1 MTIIDISVPCHEGM
15 ASFPGIEPP
24 KFTQLRKLEED
35 GKSVWKFEMST
46 IAGTHIEAP
55 CHSIAGAACIDAA
68 DLDKCF
74 GPCEVIDVIGKDG
87 IIQFTEVSKIK
98 SPRVLFKT
106 GNSSFIR
113 EDKFYDDYTAL
124 SLEAAETLVQNGVRL
139 VGLDYYG
146 IERRGSLDHP
156 VHQTLLKAGVV
167 ILVGLDLSRVSPGYY
182 TLSAMPLSLKGLD
195 GSPCR
200 AVLIQQ

>member
-1 MTIIDISVPCHEGM
+1 MTITDISIPYHEGM
-15 ASFPGIEPP
+15 AAFPGTEPP

-55 CHSIAGAACIDAA
+55 CHSLAEAACIEQI
-68 DLDKCF
+68 DLEKCY
-74 GPCEVIDVIGKDG
+74 GPCEVIDVVGKDG
-87 IIQFTEVSKIK
+87 LIQFTEVSKVK

-106 GNSSFIR
+106 SNSSFIR
-113 EDKFYDDYTAL
+113 EDKFYDDYAAL
-124 SLEAAETLVQNGVRL
+124 SLEAAETLVANGVQL

-156 VHQTLLKAGVV
+156 VHKTLLKAGVV

-182 TLSAMPLSLKGLD
+182 TLAAFPLSLKGLD